1 MLSSAER
8 RLTAIM
14 FTDVVGYGSMTQRN
28 EELALELLQLHR
40 EMLRPMFRSFGGNE
54 IKTMGDAFL
63 VEFQSALQAAR
74 CAIAIQRELRRY
86 NGSVAEE
93 RAIQVRIGLHIGDV
107 VFESN
112 DVYGD
117 GVNLASR
124 IYAQAQPGG
133 IVITSSVNEQI
144 YNKIDLPIRRMGPQR
159 LKSIQKPVE
168 LYSIELDGRT
178 GPRFTAVTKAG
189 IALMVV
195 TAMIIVVY
203 LLWGNRLQLGLGVS
217 GPADSLTVSVPDSM
231 VTTDDSLAIQQP
243 VDSSAVST
251 PDSTTQ
257 QPAGND
263 QQTPTEV
270 PRIPPDPLARLR
282 NQYAAITTADNWY
295 DLQRVLRRGTD
306 TGAMAIYASRD
317 SIPSL
322 EGTLVAVLDP
332 SATNASPVDAYLVY
346 TNSRFINL
354 ETREEIS
361 TLTQRYSGKRVIWVR
376 SLQ

>member
-40 EMLRPMFRSFGGNE
+40 EMLRPMFRSYGGNE

-93 RAIQVRIGLHIGDV
+93 RMIQVRIGLHIGDV

-168 LYSIELDGRT
+168 LYCIELDGKT
-178 GPRFTAVTKAG
+178 SVPLSATAKSGIAAVAAVALLASGYFLWGDQFKFGTDTTAPGDSLAVT
-189 IALMVV
+189 
-195 TAMIIVVY
+195 
-203 LLWGNRLQLGLGVS
+203 
-217 GPADSLTVSVPDSM
+217 PPDTLASRG
-231 VTTDDSLAIQQP
+231 DSLAIQQP
-243 VDSSAVST
+243 ADTTGVV
-251 PDSTTQ
+251 PIDSTTREPSNVNQ
-257 QPAGND
+257 R
-263 QQTPTEV
+263 PTSEE
-270 PRIPPDPLARLR
+270 PRTAPDPLSRFR
-282 NQYAAITTADNWY
+282 TQYASLTSADTWY
-295 DLQRVLRRGTD
+295 DLQLALRRGSD
-306 TGAMAIYASRD
+306 TGTMAYYTSRD

-332 SATNASPVDAYLVY
+332 SATSTSLVDAYLVY
-346 TNSRFINL
+346 TNSRFVNL
-354 ETREEIS
+354 NTREEIS